1 MSFREVIF
9 IILVIFSFPFVV
21 SAEEPGIVEAICK
34 QVLEPEEEK
43 SVLGIVKE
51 RVVAKVSD
59 LSDTVFG
66 SAKGVADSQA
76 EALAEKVE
84 SQELDSDVLGAS
96 IINPTVNEGFDAL
109 GFLMRH
115 WLWTLA
121 GLGLVILYFL
131 FR

>member
-1 MSFREVIF
+1 MSFRTVVF
-9 IILVIFSFPFVV
+9 ISLAVFTFPLFVQ
-21 SAEEPGIVEAICK
+21 AEEPGLVEAICK

-43 SVLGIVKE
+43 NVLSIVKD
-51 RVVAKVSD
+51 RVVAKASD
-59 LSDTVFG
+59 FSDAVFG
-66 SAKGVADSQA
+66 SAKSVADSQA

-96 IINPTVNEGFDAL
+96 VINPAVNGGFDAL

-115 WLWTLA
+115 WLWTLT
-121 GLGLVILYFL
+121 GLGLAVLYFL

>member
-1 MSFREVIF
+1 MSLRAILF
-9 IILVIFSFPFVV
+9 ISLVVFSFPFVV
-21 SAEEPGIVEAICK
+21 SAEESGLVEAICK
-34 QVLEPEEEK
+34 QVLEPEEEQ
-43 SVLGIVKE
+43 SVLGIVKD

-59 LSDTVFG
+59 LSETVFG
-66 SAKGVADSQA
+66 GAKSVADSQA

-84 SQELDSDVLGAS
+84 SQELDSEVLGAS
-96 IINPTVNEGFDAL
+96 VINPAVNEGFDAL

-121 GLGLVILYFL
+121 GLGMAVLYFL